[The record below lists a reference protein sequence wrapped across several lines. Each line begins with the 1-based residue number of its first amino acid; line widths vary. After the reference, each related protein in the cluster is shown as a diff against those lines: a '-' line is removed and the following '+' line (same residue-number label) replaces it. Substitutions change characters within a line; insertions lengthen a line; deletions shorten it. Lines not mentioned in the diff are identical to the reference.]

1 MLSYKTK
8 RKFRKILSFGIIW
21 TLLGWL
27 FLFIEQTAIIDA
39 KASQQEAI
47 EVTPKIFLFASL
59 SVFLVGMFVGYLE
72 LTFLNKL
79 FINKPF
85 YKKVLFKLFFYLIL
99 FSLIM
104 LVLYP
109 IASSIQ
115 LGMPLFSATIWQR
128 YIDFLSSTVHVST
141 LVQLSASL
149 FISLIYTEISDN
161 LGHGVLQ
168 NFIIGKYHKP
178 KEEHRIFLFTDMK
191 DSTAIAE
198 KLGTKK
204 YFSFL
209 RDYYDCLE
217 DPIIKFGGDVYQ
229 YIGDEIVITWE
240 YKTGIKKNNC
250 LHTFFE
256 MKHALEKNA
265 EFFLETYGY
274 IPSFKGGMHYGV
286 VTTGE
291 IGALKKEIVFSGDI
305 LNTTARIQ
313 GACSTY
319 NTDLLL
325 SQALAKR
332 LDFDKGFDFSEI
344 GEVSLKGKNESL
356 TLVKV
361 HKINPK

>member
-1 MLSYKTK
+1 M
-8 RKFRKILSFGIIW
+8 
-21 TLLGWL
+21 GWL

-39 KASQQEAI
+39 NASQQQAI
-47 EVTPKIFLFASL
+47 QVTPQVFLFASL
-59 SVFLVGMFVGYLE
+59 AVFLVGMFVGYLE

-79 FINKPF
+79 FIRKPF

-109 IASSIQ
+109 VASSIE
-115 LGMPLFSATIWQR
+115 LGMPLFTATIWHR
-128 YIDFLSSTVHVST
+128 YIDFLTSTVHLST

-149 FISLIYTEISDN
+149 FISLIYAEISDN

-168 NFIIGKYHKP
+168 NFIIGKYHRP

-198 KLGTKK
+198 KLRTKK

-217 DPIIKFGGDVYQ
+217 DAIIKFGGDVYQ

-240 YKTGIKKNNC
+240 YQTGIKKNNC

-291 IGALKKEIVFSGDI
+291 IGALKKEIVFSGDV

-313 GACSTY
+313 GACNTY

-332 LDFDKGFDFSEI
+332 LDFDKGYNFSEI
-344 GEVSLKGKNESL
+344 GEVCFKGKNEYL